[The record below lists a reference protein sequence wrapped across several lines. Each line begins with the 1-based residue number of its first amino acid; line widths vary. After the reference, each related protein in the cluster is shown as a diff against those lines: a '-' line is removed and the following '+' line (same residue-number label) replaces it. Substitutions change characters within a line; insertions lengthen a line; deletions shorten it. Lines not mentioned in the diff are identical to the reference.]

1 MEKYSKL
8 KIGKKEA
15 HDTSDAGGSG
25 RSLGCK
31 GNSTHLS
38 VTIRFWC
45 NDNPILSQKYCT
57 VNHELALKIQIKK
70 LQLEAFRPQT
80 SVIRPYAAVE
90 KVPLKIHLSAS

>member
-1 MEKYSKL
+1 MTRVTQ
-8 KIGKKEA
+8 GA
-15 HDTSDAGGSG
+15 G

-70 LQLEAFRPQT
+70 ITTRSIQTANIRDTAVCRSGKSSFKDSFIRIVIQLT
-80 SVIRPYAAVE
+80 T
-90 KVPLKIHLSAS
+90 KM